1 MLIFLLIF
9 ILRLFELN
17 ANDILKHIKVT
28 LFLNL
33 MKSIFVALKNTI
45 RRVYAYIAKRETST
59 RERVVLLIMLV
70 SRQKV
75 YLIVIEESLCKR
87 RLQ

>member
-1 MLIFLLIF
+1 MIFLLILIF
-9 ILRLFELN
+9 RLFELN

-33 MKSIFVALKNTI
+33 MKRLFIALKNAF
-45 RRVYAYIAKRETST
+45 RKVYAYIAKRETST

-75 YLIVIEESLCKR
+75 YLIVIEDALCKR